1 MHINKFDK
9 YYFISE
15 YDTNLINN
23 QNKNV
28 NIIYRNYNKE
38 IDFKKILL
46 LKNFCKKRG
55 NKLFLSNNIKKALE
69 LNLDGAYLPS
79 FNKNYKHLS
88 FNFKKDFTLIGSAHS
103 VKEIKIKERQGTS
116 SIFISSIFKKNLN
129 YLGLNKFRI
138 LQNYTRSKVIALGG
152 INDKNV
158 KLLSLTKVSGFSG
171 ISFFQK
177 KGPLKKGPSN
187 ILDSN

>member
-1 MHINKFDK
+1 MHINKYDK

-28 NIIYRNYNKE
+28 NIIYRNYNKK

-88 FNFKKDFTLIGSAHS
+88 FNFKKNFTLIGSAHS
-103 VKEIKIKERQGTS
+103 MNEIKIKERQGIS
-116 SIFISSIFKKNLN
+116 SIFISSIFKKNSN
-129 YLGLNKFRI
+129 YLGLNKFKI
-138 LQNYTRSKVIALGG
+138 LQNYTKSKVIALGG
-152 INDKNV
+152 ISDKNV
-158 KLLSLTKVSGFSG
+158 RLLSLTKVSGFSG
-171 ISFFQK
+171 ISFFKK

-187 ILDSN
+187 ILNSK

>member
-1 MHINKFDK
+1 MHINKYDK

-28 NIIYRNYNKE
+28 NIIYRNYNKK

-88 FNFKKDFTLIGSAHS
+88 FNFKKNFTLIGSAHS

-129 YLGLNKFRI
+129 YLGLNKFRN
-138 LQNYTRSKVIALGG
+138 LQNYTKSNVIALGG

-158 KLLSLTKVSGFSG
+158 KLLNLTKVSGFSG

-177 KGPLKKGPSN
+177 KRPLKKGAF
-187 ILDSN
+187 